1 MRPRRGLKATLWA
14 AILLFAAI
22 ILSGNL
28 VITALIAP
36 ILALALY
43 GLLMPAPRVK
53 SIYRSG
59 LPRMVWTGDEVEIEL
74 EVSLDSGVGM
84 VSIFES
90 LPEEFELTKGG
101 NYRVFWAWKS
111 GNRTFKYSFVCR
123 KRGVYNLLPTGWT
136 GWHGLHLR
144 EEITGDADN
153 AMSLLVLP
161 KPIALPYLRINREQA
176 QLPPLGATLNKVGVA
191 ADDFRDLRQY
201 HAGDPL
207 KSINW
212 KATARRLAAGS
223 TIPVT
228 NQYESEGRRVAWILV
243 DASQEMEVGND
254 FRNPLELCLHLG
266 MGAARHYLKRGYR
279 VGVYAFGSDTPML
292 YPDLGNKQLIRIS
305 GLLAGVN
312 PTESF
317 GGLMGAVRDIRGSLV
332 KDSPLC
338 LIFTSL
344 DLTDPEP
351 LKDGIR
357 QLSISRAKS
366 KRRPQP
372 IVIGV
377 NGYHCVQARDWYERN
392 AQLLLY
398 LSTRPLVRDLHAR
411 GAKVLEWQPATPDEA
426 GHLAREPGR

>member
-1 MRPRRGLKATLWA
+1 VRPRRGLKAALWA
-14 AILLFAAI
+14 AILLFAVV

-36 ILALALY
+36 VLSLALY
-43 GLLMPAPRVK
+43 GLLLPNPRVK
-53 SIYRSG
+53 HIYRSG
-59 LPRMVWTGDEVEIEL
+59 LPKMVWTGNKVEIEL
-74 EVSLDSGVGM
+74 EVQVECGVGM
-84 VSIFES
+84 VSVFES
-90 LPEEFELTKGG
+90 LPEEFELTNGG
-101 NYRVFWAWKS
+101 NYRVFWAWKA
-111 GNRTFKYSFVCR
+111 GTRRFTFSFVCR
-123 KRGVYNLLPTGWT
+123 KRGIYDLAPTAWT
-136 GWHGLHLR
+136 SMHGLHLR
-144 EEITGDADN
+144 EESAGAADH

-161 KPIALPYLRINREQA
+161 KPSGLPYQRINREQA
-176 QLPPLGATLNKVGVA
+176 QLPPLGATLRKVGVA
-191 ADDFRDLRQY
+191 ADDFRELRQY
-201 HAGDPL
+201 HVGDPL

-212 KATARRLAAGS
+212 KATARRLATGS

-243 DASQEMEVGND
+243 DGSQGMEVGND

-279 VGVYAFGSDTPML
+279 VGVYAFGSDAPML

-305 GLLAGVN
+305 GLLARVN
-312 PTESF
+312 PTESYD
-317 GGLMGAVRDIRGSLV
+317 GLMGAVRDIRGSLV

-338 LIFTSL
+338 LVFTRL
-344 DLTDPEP
+344 DLADPEP

-398 LSTRPLVRDLHAR
+398 LSTRPLVKDLHAR
-411 GAKVLEWQPATPDEA
+411 GAKVLEWQPAAPGES
-426 GHLAREPGR
+426 GHLVREPGR

>member
-1 MRPRRGLKATLWA
+1 MRPRRGLKAALWA
-14 AILLFAAI
+14 AILLFAAV

-36 ILALALY
+36 VVALALY
-43 GLLMPAPRVK
+43 GLLLPNPRVK
-53 SIYRSG
+53 RIYRSG
-59 LPRMVWTGDEVEIEL
+59 LPKMVWTGDEVEIEIEVEL
-74 EVSLDSGVGM
+74 ESGVGM
-84 VSIFES
+84 VSVFES
-90 LPEEFELTKGG
+90 LPDEFELKSGG
-101 NYRVFWAWKS
+101 NYRVMWVWKA
-111 GNRTFKYSFVCR
+111 GTRTFKYSFVCR
-123 KRGVYNLLPTGWT
+123 KRGVYDLDPTGWT
-136 GWHGLHLR
+136 GSHGLHMR
-144 EEITGDADN
+144 EETTGSADN

-161 KPIALPYLRINREQA
+161 KPSALPYLRINREQA

-201 HAGDPL
+201 QVGDPL

-212 KATARRLAAGS
+212 KATARRLAAGN

-228 NQYESEGRRVAWILV
+228 NQYESEGRRVAWILI
-243 DASQEMEVGND
+243 DASLEMEVGND

-312 PTESF
+312 PTESYD
-317 GGLMGAVRDIRGSLV
+317 GLIGAVRDIRGSLV

-338 LIFTSL
+338 LVFSRL

-351 LKDGIR
+351 LKEGIK

-411 GAKVLEWQPATPDEA
+411 GAKVLEWQPATPEA
-426 GHLAREPGR
+426 SGHLVREPGR